1 MSLETRV
8 TDIHEWVVNALE
20 EDLYRKHVGRFE
32 VQHGEGGFVLG
43 SRSGLEGQVHIGK
56 GNSGIERYDLRLGL
70 NQEIVPGADQHPD
83 YVTIS
88 YIKRPTGRDVRGLF
102 EVHIGYAPSVA
113 ADLLGQTDQ
122 WRWNILTKTEAS
134 DKP

>member
-56 GNSGIERYDLRLGL
+56 GNIGTDAFKNIVSFAQERNINMMLETEHDFVREDIELLKSLR
-70 NQEIVPGADQHPD
+70 
-83 YVTIS
+83 
-88 YIKRPTGRDVRGLF
+88 K
-102 EVHIGYAPSVA
+102 
-113 ADLLGQTDQ
+113 
-122 WRWNILTKTEAS
+122 
-134 DKP
+134 